1 MINNMYQI
9 TIFDILKFNDL
20 QYVPLELLY
29 KVKEQY
35 LNNTDLSKEEKE
47 ILYIHIDNLIK
58 ERNDLICMR

>member
-1 MINNMYQI
+1 MYQI

-29 KVKEQY
+29 KVKEDY
-35 LNNTDLSKEEKE
+35 LDNTDLSKEEKE

>member
-1 MINNMYQI
+1 MYQI

>member
-1 MINNMYQI
+1 MYQI

-35 LNNTDLSKEEKE
+35 LNNTELSKEEKE

>member
-1 MINNMYQI
+1 MYQI

-20 QYVPLELLY
+20 QYVPLELLF

-58 ERNDLICMR
+58 ERNDLVCTR

>member
-1 MINNMYQI
+1 MYQI

-20 QYVPLELLY
+20 QFVPLELLY

-58 ERNDLICMR
+58 ERNDLLCTR